1 VINPT
6 LKWHTAQYL
15 PTPGIPLW
23 LKTLDGVVIKGIRPD
38 YVASRSQD
46 DLGYVDE
53 SGATVVC
60 EWWAYQ

>member
-1 VINPT
+1 VTN
-6 LKWHTAQYL
+6 LKWHTAAFL

-23 LKTLDGVVIKGIRPD
+23 LKTLDGAVIKGIRPD
-38 YVASRSQD
+38 YVESRSQD

-53 SGATVVC
+53 SGASVVV